1 MAFKPVG
8 ADENGRFPPRV
19 EARLAAQFG
28 SGGTSTGGTGGSTSN
43 ITLADDPADPGM
55 YLPVP
60 VVDSGG
66 GGGVTDPEVVRDVVG
81 SALVA
86 GAGIS
91 INVNDTGD
99 TITITNTSPGTNTGG
114 ITDQEVVRDTI
125 GAALRAGENMSIVVD
140 DAANTITLS
149 STGGGGGTTAVT
161 DPEVVR
167 DTIAAALRGGAG
179 IAISPN
185 DAGDTITIS
194 STVDPAEATGVI
206 SARNLSGQTIG
217 VGGAWVPITGWTSDT
232 LVSAT
237 YASTGRWTPRQGR
250 WRVSATIVVNSTT
263 SHVSA
268 RLMAAGT
275 RSLDTM
281 VSSTIIN
288 GATWVKLTGSDYF
301 SGAETLEVQV
311 IQVGAEAR
319 TLSTGGFSN
328 ANWTHLDAE
337 FVGA

>member
-1 MAFKPVG
+1 MPFKPVG

-19 EARLAAQFG
+19 EARLAADFG
-28 SGGTSTGGTGGSTSN
+28 GGSIGGGTGGSTSN
-43 ITLADDPADPGM
+43 ITLEDDPADPGM
-55 YLPVP
+55 YVPVP
-60 VVDSGG
+60 VIDGGG

-86 GAGIS
+86 GTGIS

-99 TITITNTSPGTNTGG
+99 TITITNTSPGTTTGG

-125 GAALRAGENMSIVVD
+125 GAALRAGENMTIVVD

-149 STGGGGGTTAVT
+149 STGGGTTGVT

-167 DTIAAALRGGAG
+167 DTIANALRGGAG

-185 DAGDTITIS
+185 DTGDTITIS
-194 STVDPAEATGVI
+194 STVDPAEGAGVI
-206 SARNLSGQTIG
+206 SARNLSGQTIAA
-217 VGGAWVPITGWTSDT
+217 GGAWVPITGWTSDT

-250 WRVSATIVVNSTT
+250 WRVSATVVVNSTT

-281 VSSTIIN
+281 VSNTIIN

-301 SGAETLEVQV
+301 SGTETLEVQV